1 MRRVTLLLLAIIA
14 AMLLATG
21 VAIAVTKTCS
31 TNPCDGT
38 NESDILTGTTDIDVI
53 RGLAG
58 NDIIDALRG
67 DDKLYGD
74 DGADALFGQGGNDA
88 IEGGPGNDNFKT
100 QFNVDPNGPDLRPN
114 PPFGAGLNGGAG
126 NDKVYGQ
133 AGDDDL
139 IGNAGVDTL
148 DDKASSGDW
157 DRAFGGTENDTV
169 DVSDNDVSDEVSCGE
184 GPNNTKIATDEDTAT
199 ITVNYSGSTITDA
212 DDVYDC
218 EKIKDQNGKDVVQSK
233 LPQYQPTSASYDTTP
248 PAEPTA

>member
-1 MRRVTLLLLAIIA
+1 
-14 AMLLATG
+14 MLLATG

-38 NESDILTGTTDIDVI
+38 NDPDILTGTTGINVI

-74 DGADALFGQGGNDA
+74 DGADALFGQGSND
-88 IEGGPGNDNFKT
+88 IIDGGPGNDNFKT
-100 QFNVDPNGPDLRPN
+100 QFTEPQDDPNGPDLRPN

-126 NDKVYGQ
+126 NDTVDGKS
-133 AGDDDL
+133 GDDDL
-139 IGNAGVDTL
+139 IGNAGEDTL
-148 DDKASSGDW
+148 NDKASSDDW
-157 DRAFGGTENDTV
+157 DRAFGGTENDIV

-184 GPNNTKIATDEDTAT
+184 GPDNTKINTDTDTAI
-199 ITVNYSGSTITDA
+199 ITVIYSGSTITDA
-212 DDVYDC
+212 DEVYDC
-218 EKIKDQNGKDVVQSK
+218 EKIKDRNGKDVVQSK
-233 LPQYQPTSASYDTTP
+233 LPQYQPSSASYDTTP